1 MDLYRISGGNRLEG
15 EVEVR
20 GAKNSALPILIA
32 ALLVEEGIT
41 TIRNVPDLKDIH
53 TCLKVLEHL
62 GAEVDFDL
70 ESSTVQIDSGRLN
83 SFEAPYEL
91 MQQMRASFM
100 VMGPLLSRF
109 GKAKISLPGGC
120 AIGLRPVDL
129 HRRAF
134 EAMGARITDKSG
146 YMMVEASPLR
156 GTTIFF
162 DRPSH
167 TGTENVIMGAV
178 LAEGSTTIVNAACD
192 PEVVDLANA
201 LNAAGASINGAG
213 STEITIVGVPSLRP
227 LEHSVMPDRLEIATF
242 LIAGAITGGCVT
254 VKGAGPTDLGLVL
267 SKLVEMGVEITSSSD
282 TITAS
287 LAQRPRAVSIVTY
300 PYPGFPTD
308 LQAAIMALACLAD
321 GTSVIRETVFED
333 RFMHVAELARLGAE
347 IRTVADEATVI
358 GVEKLSGA
366 SVMAGD
372 IRAGA
377 GLVLACLAARGES
390 IVNRVYHIDRGHER
404 LEDRLR
410 LLGAD
415 IVRENQ

>member
-1 MDLYRISGGNRLEG
+1 MDLYRIRGGSRLDG

-20 GAKNSALPILIA
+20 GAKNSALPVLIA
-32 ALLVEEGIT
+32 ALLVEEGVT

-62 GAEVDFDL
+62 GVKVDFDL
-70 ESSTVQIDSGRLN
+70 DSSTVLLDAGRLN

-100 VMGPLLSRF
+100 VMGPLLGRL

-134 EAMGARITDKSG
+134 EAMGAGITDESG
-146 YMMVEASPLR
+146 YMMAEASPLR

-178 LAEGSTTIVNAACD
+178 LAEGTTTIVNAACD
-192 PEVVDLANA
+192 PEVEDLANA
-201 LNAAGASINGAG
+201 LNAAGAAISGAG
-213 STEITIVGVPSLRP
+213 GTEMTIEGVTSLRP
-227 LEHSVMPDRLEIATF
+227 LDHSVMPDRLETATF
-242 LIAGAITGGCVT
+242 LIAGAITGGRVT
-254 VKGAGPTDLGLVL
+254 VRGIRPADLELVL
-267 SKLVEMGVEITSSSD
+267 SKLAEMGVEITSSSD

-287 LAQRPRAVSIVTY
+287 LAERPRAVSVVTY

-308 LQAAIMALACLAD
+308 LQASIMALACLAD
-321 GTSVIRETVFED
+321 GTSVIREAVFED
-333 RFMHVAELARLGAE
+333 RFLHVAELARLGAE
-347 IRTVADEATVI
+347 IRTVGDEATVI
-358 GVEKLSGA
+358 GVEVLSGA
-366 SVMAGD
+366 SVMASD

-390 IVNRVYHIDRGHER
+390 VVNRVYHIDRGHER

-415 IVRENQ
+415 IVRENK